1 MNSQRGGAAV
11 DRIIVTAHNEVGAL
25 ADIADAMA
33 RADINILTINTDGMG
48 ESGVIILT
56 TDDNDAALDALAS
69 AGFRAIVDEALVVR
83 LKDEPG
89 ALAKVAARF
98 KEAGVNIQSLHIID
112 RYHGYTTVALSP
124 DDRAKAETL
133 LDSDA
138 IV

>member
-1 MNSQRGGAAV
+1 M
-11 DRIIVTAHNEVGAL
+11 DRIIVTAHNEAGL
-25 ADIADAMA
+25 MADIADAMA
-33 RADINILTINTDGMG
+33 RADINILTINTDGVG
-48 ESGVIILT
+48 ENGVVVMT

-69 AGFRAIVDEALVVR
+69 AGFRAIIDEALVIR

-89 ALAKVAARF
+89 ALAKIAARF
-98 KEAGVNIQSLHIID
+98 KEAGVNIQSLHIMD

-133 LDSDA
+133 VDSES

>member
-1 MNSQRGGAAV
+1 M
-11 DRIIVTAHNEVGAL
+11 DRIIVTAHNEVGL
-25 ADIADAMA
+25 MADIADAMA
-33 RADINILTINTDGMG
+33 RADINILTINTDGVG
-48 ESGVIILT
+48 DNGVVVMT

-69 AGFRAIVDEALVVR
+69 AGFRAIIDEALVIR

-133 LDSDA
+133 VDSDS

>member
-1 MNSQRGGAAV
+1 M
-11 DRIIVTAHNEVGAL
+11 DRIIVTARNEVGAL

-56 TDDNDAALDALAS
+56 TDDNDDALDALTA

-89 ALAKVAARF
+89 ALAKIAARF

>member
-1 MNSQRGGAAV
+1 M
-11 DRIIVTAHNEVGAL
+11 DRIIVTAHNEVGL
-25 ADIADAMA
+25 MADIADAMA
-33 RADINILTINTDGMG
+33 RADINILTINTDGVG
-48 ESGVIILT
+48 ENGVVVMT
-56 TDDNDAALDALAS
+56 TDNNDAALDALAA
-69 AGFRAIVDEALVVR
+69 AGFRAIIDEALVIR

-133 LDSDA
+133 VDSES